1 MLNWLCLWLLEHECV
16 HALNVYSLITECDTG
31 TLTDSLKQRRAV
43 WACVQ
48 VRVCLLCRQRCQK
61 YTTVSRKSFC
71 QYSSQVSSPPNP
83 SLPGAHT
90 QTCSLNFSWVSV
102 WLAVSDTDCI
112 QHWVICTQTQM
123 HCAEDRDKTGS
134 VSTCNGKSRE
144 KTKCQ
149 SGESR
154 KQTSWTQERR
164 ASAGNWT
171 VCLFVFQCG
180 CDARYRDTV
189 VEKQRGENN
198 KQVVRKTCLD
208 TATFCSISE
217 IQS

>member
-1 MLNWLCLWLLEHECV
+1 MSVCMHWMCIVSLLSVTLGPWQIAWSREELCE
-16 HALNVYSLITECDTG
+16 
-31 TLTDSLKQRRAV
+31 
-43 WACVQ
+43 
-48 VRVCLLCRQRCQK
+48 RVCKCVCVYCADKDVKNTLQSAGSHSASILVR
-61 YTTVSRKSFC
+61 YLP
-71 QYSSQVSSPPNP
+71 PPNP
-83 SLPGAHT
+83 SLSGAHT

-102 WLAVSDTDCI
+102 WLAVSDTGCI